1 MQLMD
6 LIRYKYKTVSV
17 VGMAKNA
24 GKTVTLNR
32 LLEEAAEKGI
42 IVGLTSIGRDG
53 EKQDIVTN
61 TEKPTIYVMENTII
75 ATTEDCL
82 LRSDAKLEILE
93 VTDYATAMGRVVI
106 CRVKSGGLL
115 EIAGPDTNSEIKEV
129 AMKMRF
135 YGAEIVLIDGAIN
148 RKTTASPSITEATIL
163 ATGAVISRDVDKVVE
178 ETVHQ
183 INLFNIPAVEDE
195 NMRHLAVSLME
206 EQGYCI
212 VDQMGNVEVLDIK
225 TALNNGMKIGRA
237 LTEDSVYVVL
247 KGSLVTKTL
256 EDIMTVTE
264 AYKNVTFVL
273 KDATKI
279 FIEPK
284 DWRFFMKRG
293 FKIRVLEEINTLVT
307 TLNPFAPQGYQ
318 FDPKD
323 FYRKMKK
330 NLPLPVVDVMLEE
343 EDLDE

>member
-6 LIRYKYKTVSV
+6 LIRYKYKTISV

-32 LLEEAAEKGI
+32 LLEEAAEKNV

-53 EKQDIVTN
+53 EKQDVVTN

-82 LRSDAKLEILE
+82 SRSDARLEILE

-106 CRVKSGGLL
+106 CRVKSGGLI
-115 EIAGPDTNSEIKEV
+115 EIAGPDTNSEIREV
-129 AMKMRF
+129 AIKMRF
-135 YGAEIVLIDGAIN
+135 YGAEVVLIDGAIN

-163 ATGAVISRDVDKVVE
+163 ATGAVISRDIDRVVE
-178 ETVHQ
+178 ETAHQ

-195 NMRHLAVSLME
+195 DMKSLVASLME
-206 EQGYCI
+206 DKGYCI
-212 VDQMGNVEVLDIK
+212 IDQKGNVKVLDIK
-225 TALNNGMKIGRA
+225 TAINNGMNIGRA

-293 FKIRVLEEINTLVT
+293 FKIKVLEKINALLT
-307 TLNPFAPQGYQ
+307 TLNPYAPQGYQ

-323 FYRKMKK
+323 FCKRMKK
-330 NLPLPVVDVMLEE
+330 NLTLPVIDVMLEE